1 MRPFFLPQC
10 RQTEAE
16 PSVAKMVAVIRFEG
30 CSAVLLDVRHA
41 GQSPSG
47 PGVFFFFF
55 FWSNV

>member
-16 PSVAKMVAVIRFEG
+16 PSVAKTVAVIRFEG

-47 PGVFFFFF
+47 PGVAFFFFF
-55 FWSNV
+55 